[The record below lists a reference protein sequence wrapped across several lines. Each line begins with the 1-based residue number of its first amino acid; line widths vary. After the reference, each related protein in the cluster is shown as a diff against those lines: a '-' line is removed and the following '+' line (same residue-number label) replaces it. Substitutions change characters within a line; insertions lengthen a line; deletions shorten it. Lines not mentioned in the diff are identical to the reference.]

1 MVPISFVSEHI
12 ETLQEIDIE
21 YRELAEEAGIHGFHR
36 VPALD
41 TDQDFIDDLA
51 LMVDE
56 AADAKPVLFS
66 DLEKPEKKVKI
77 YPQDKSAWGM
87 TPVAEVWNGRLA
99 MLGFLAL
106 IAEIVTGRG
115 PLHLIGLL

>member
-1 MVPISFVSEHI
+1 MV
-12 ETLQEIDIE
+12 
-21 YRELAEEAGIHGFHR
+21 EEA
-36 VPALD
+36 
-41 TDQDFIDDLA
+41 LA
-51 LMVDE
+51 G
-56 AADAKPVLFS
+56 KPVHFS
-66 DLEKPEKKVKI
+66 DLAKPEKKVRI

-106 IAEIVTGRG
+106 IAEIVTGQG